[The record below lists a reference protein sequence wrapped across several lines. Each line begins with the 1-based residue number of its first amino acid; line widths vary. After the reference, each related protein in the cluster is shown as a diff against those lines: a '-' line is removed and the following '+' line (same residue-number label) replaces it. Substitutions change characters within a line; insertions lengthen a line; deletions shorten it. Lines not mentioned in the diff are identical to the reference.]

1 MKMYHK
7 LALKQIRIPNSTHLS
22 NYKNFLSL
30 VLFKMASY
38 W

>member
-1 MKMYHK
+1 MYPK
-7 LALKQIRIPNSTHLS
+7 LALTQIRIPNSTHLCK
-22 NYKNFLSL
+22 YKNFLSL